1 MSLNQ
6 IFKESDHAV
15 EMLDKKSKQSP
26 EDRAECAYKIV
37 VATVLPLLYNA
48 LRTLLFLFG
57 GIFGSLATLLVL
69 ALIKG

>member
-6 IFKESDHAV
+6 IFKESDQAI

-26 EDRAECAYKIV
+26 EDSAECAYQIV

-57 GIFGSLATLLVL
+57 GIFGSLATLLIL
-69 ALIKG
+69 ALIKS